1 MANREGGF
9 TLIELIV
16 VIVILGILA
25 ATALP
30 KFVNLSGDARA
41 AAIKGVSGAFQ
52 DSANMVYGRAAA
64 RGLQGAAATVLSAV
78 IGSANINISYGYP
91 QAAHFATT
99 LLDLSTDFTV
109 NAGTGVV
116 NYNGYANCRF
126 EYQGASASSVA
137 RISIQGSS
145 TLLTNCG

>member
-41 AAIKGVSGAFQ
+41 AAIKGLAAAVQG
-52 DSANMVYGRAAA
+52 SAAMVYGRAAA
-64 RGLQGAAATVLSAV
+64 RGLQGAASTVLSAI

-91 QAAHFATT
+91 QAAHFPTT
-99 LLDLSTDFTV
+99 LLDMSTDFSLS
-109 NAGTGVV
+109 AGSLFIT
-116 NYNGYANCRF
+116 NGYPNCRF
-126 EYQGASASSVA
+126 EYQGASASSAA
-137 RISIQGSS
+137 RISIAQASS
-145 TLLTNCG
+145 LLANCS